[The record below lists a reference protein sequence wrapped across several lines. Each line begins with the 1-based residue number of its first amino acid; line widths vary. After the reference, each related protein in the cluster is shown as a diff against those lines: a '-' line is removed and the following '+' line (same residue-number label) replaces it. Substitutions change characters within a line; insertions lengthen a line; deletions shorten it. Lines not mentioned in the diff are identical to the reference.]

1 MQYRCVHHLDVFGH
15 PVPTFENFWSQFR
28 DIKCRLTPLF
38 KVYPLKL
45 KVSVF
50 SVNMTA
56 CCAKKMVTN
65 FQVITGHSLNR
76 LLWNVIAMTTSKYRK
91 HVPCIYRAIETRV
104 REMLF
109 HGYFELSQTFTSV
122 SIQQIDSPCVCSII
136 RPQMTSSQR
145 RSQPPTQTFLGLSC
159 GKLPRS

>member
-122 SIQQIDSPCVCSII
+122 SIQQIDSMLPCVCSII
-136 RPQMTSSQR
+136 RPQMTSK
-145 RSQPPTQTFLGLSC
+145 C
-159 GKLPRS
+159 GKSKQVNVVLSLPRRPS